1 MPKKCSK
8 CQKIKELEEF
18 HNLKSNA
25 DGKKCTC
32 KQCIKK
38 DTREYYLNN
47 KEAIISKKDKEKEKE
62 KSSKFYKENKIE
74 ILKKMSESYFSN
86 SDKFNERGR
95 EYYEKNKSNILE
107 RQKNQKREKRRLN
120 PKMRTIDNLRRRT
133 NSAIKEKGWTKNSR
147 TREILGI
154 DYCGL
159 ISYIESKLT
168 KGMTMD
174 RLGREIHI
182 DHIIPLDSATTEEEL
197 VKLCHYTN
205 LQPLWAK
212 DNLTKSNKIIKN
224 NSYLAQKIL

>member
-1 MPKKCSK
+1 MSKKCSK
-8 CQKIKELEEF
+8 CQEIKELDQF

-38 DTREYYLNN
+38 DTTKYYLDN
-47 KEAIISKKDKEKEKE
+47 KESILSRKNKEEERKR
-62 KSSKFYKENKIE
+62 SAKFYKENKSE
-74 ILKKMSESYFSN
+74 ILKKMSESYFN
-86 SDKFNERGR
+86 DRNKFIERGKKH
-95 EYYEKNKSNILE
+95 YEKNKSNILE
-107 RQKNQKREKRRLN
+107 RQKNQKREKRRLD

-133 NSAIKEKGWTKNSR
+133 NSAMKEKGWAKSSR

-168 KGMTMD
+168 EEMTMD
-174 RLGREIHI
+174 KLGKEIHI
-182 DHIIPLDSATTEEEL
+182 DHIVPLDSATTEEEL
-197 VKLCHYTN
+197 IKLCHYTN

-212 DNLTKSNKIIKN
+212 DNLTKSNKIIKT
-224 NSYLAQKIL
+224 NS